1 MQQPPLAMAPLPAAL
16 QQVHQEYH
24 HPHQSGHHQQQVR
37 GEGRMQV
44 GHDHHKQHQLE
55 QNVGHHHHPHNHPP
69 PPLQARLQPVRDGR
83 KAVNQM

>member
-1 MQQPPLAMAPLPAAL
+1 MAPLPAAL

-24 HPHQSGHHQQQVR
+24 HPHQSAHDHQQQQVR

-44 GHDHHKQHQLE
+44 GHDHHQQHHLE
-55 QNVGHHHHPHNHPP
+55 QHVGHHHHPHHHPP
-69 PPLQARLQPVRDGR
+69 PPLQARLQPVPVRDGR